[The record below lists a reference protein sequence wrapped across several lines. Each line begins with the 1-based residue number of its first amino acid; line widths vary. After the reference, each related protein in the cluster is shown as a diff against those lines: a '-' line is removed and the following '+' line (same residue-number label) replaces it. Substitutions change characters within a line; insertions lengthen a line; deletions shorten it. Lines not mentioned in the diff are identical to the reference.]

1 MTMKPNNFLALYLI
15 ALLAGCARPAEV
27 RELASAALPIA
38 ANLQTSASALQER
51 FSLQRKELDG
61 RADTWTTLI
70 DSERSR
76 IGLVERDWRFAGSDG
91 LAKQLAI
98 LREGDKAIVADP
110 LASLAPSAPTKIKM
124 PTLDKASINNVV
136 GGFDKL
142 RHANPQNIKDLVSF
156 SQSVN
161 SELSKLKDEKSPQPQ
176 TTEGE

>member
-1 MTMKPNNFLALYLI
+1 MQVLALILYLKNI
-15 ALLAGCARPAEV
+15 YLNYSENLMLQMARGP
-27 RELASAALPIA
+27 
-38 ANLQTSASALQER
+38 
-51 FSLQRKELDG
+51 
-61 RADTWTTLI
+61 
-70 DSERSR
+70 
-76 IGLVERDWRFAGSDG
+76 DWRFAGSDG

-176 TTEGE
+176 TTEGEWGKFQFLYQ